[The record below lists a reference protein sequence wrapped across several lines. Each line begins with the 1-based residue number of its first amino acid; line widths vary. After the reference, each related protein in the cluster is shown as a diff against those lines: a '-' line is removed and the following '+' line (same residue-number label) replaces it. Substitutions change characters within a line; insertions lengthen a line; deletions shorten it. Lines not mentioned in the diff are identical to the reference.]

1 MQKKK
6 TYILANAPI
15 INGNRG
21 CLALSYCAI
30 YMIDYICK
38 KNGID
43 YKLYLTDT
51 QLKKTSEHTIQINNT
66 TITFYTCNY
75 PIAYTWK
82 SLLISISKFRETL
95 RSWRIFKN
103 VDVVF
108 DIGQGDSFSD
118 IYGRKR
124 FEMIDKIH
132 KTARFFHKP
141 YILLPQTIGPF
152 SNHNIQKLAN
162 KTISKAK
169 LVMSRDKTSFD
180 YVNKQVKFQKSVYE
194 YIDIAFFLPFKKKNF
209 NPNYIHVGLNISALL
224 WHGGYSKDN
233 QFDLKSDYNI
243 IIRQV
248 LDYFL
253 SIPNVTL
260 HLVPHVVNHSRNIEN
275 DYAVSFDLQKEI
287 NNERVVLSPLFLSP
301 IDAKD
306 YISGLDF
313 FVGSRMHSTIA
324 AFSSGVPV
332 VPISYSRKF
341 NGLFIDTLGYE
352 YLADMKQDSSERVLN
367 MIKSVFEHRLQV
379 KDIIK
384 DRLDGIVEQ
393 KKRKFY
399 KDLSEILISQI

>member
-1 MQKKK
+1 MEKKK

-51 QLKKTSEHTIQINNT
+51 QLKKSSEHTIQINNT

-132 KTARFFHKP
+132 KTARFFRKP

-152 SNHNIQKLAN
+152 DNRKIKKEAD
-162 KTISKAK
+162 KTISKAFS
-169 LVMSRDKTSFD
+169 VMARDKISYD
-180 YVNKQVKFQKSVYE
+180 YVVNNTSQVNVKE
-194 YIDIAFFLPFKKKNF
+194 YIDVAFFLPYTKSQFDSK
-209 NPNYIHVGLNISALL
+209 YINVGINVSALL
-224 WHGGYSKDN
+224 WNGGYNKNN
-233 QFDLKSDYNI
+233 QFELKTDYKELIKEI
-243 IIRQV
+243 IS
-248 LDYFL
+248 YFIGK
-253 SIPNVTL
+253 SKVKL
-260 HLVPHVVNHSRNIEN
+260 HLVSHVVNHVRNIEN
-275 DYAVSFDLQKEI
+275 DYAIAFDLKKDLPDD
-287 NNERVVLSPLFLSP
+287 RVVLAPLFLTP

-313 FVGSRMHSTIA
+313 FMGSRMHATIA

-332 VPISYSRKF
+332 VPIAYSRKF
-341 NGLFIDTLGYE
+341 NGLFIDTLQYK
-352 YLADMKQDSSERVLN
+352 YMADLKQDSIERVLSI
-367 MIKSVFEHRLQV
+367 IKSSFE
-379 KDIIK
+379 
-384 DRLDGIVEQ
+384 DRLEVKQLIQERLNSIVDE
-393 KKRKFY
+393 KKKNLY
-399 KDLSEILISQI
+399 NDLSKLLQ

>member
-1 MQKKK
+1 M
-6 TYILANAPI
+6 ANAPI

-51 QLKKTSEHTIQINNT
+51 QLKKSSEHTIQINNT

-132 KTARFFHKP
+132 KTARFFRKP

-152 SNHNIQKLAN
+152 DNRKIKKEAD
-162 KTISKAK
+162 KTISKAFS
-169 LVMSRDKTSFD
+169 VMARDKISYD
-180 YVNKQVKFQKSVYE
+180 YVVNNTSQVNVKE
-194 YIDIAFFLPFKKKNF
+194 YIDVAFFLPYTKSQFDSK
-209 NPNYIHVGLNISALL
+209 YINVGINVSALL
-224 WHGGYSKDN
+224 WNGGYNKNN
-233 QFDLKSDYNI
+233 QFELKTDYKELIKEI
-243 IIRQV
+243 IS
-248 LDYFL
+248 YFIGK
-253 SIPNVTL
+253 SKVKL
-260 HLVPHVVNHSRNIEN
+260 HLVSHVVNHVRNIEN
-275 DYAVSFDLQKEI
+275 DYAIAFDLKKDLPDD
-287 NNERVVLSPLFLSP
+287 RVVLAPLFLTP

-313 FVGSRMHSTIA
+313 FMGSRMHATIA

-332 VPISYSRKF
+332 IPIAYSRKF
-341 NGLFIDTLGYE
+341 NGLFKDTLDYE
-352 YLADMKQDSSERVLN
+352 YMVDLKNSSNEEAFT
-367 MIKSVFEHRLQV
+367 MIKSSFEKRMNL
-379 KDIIK
+379 KDIIQA
-384 DRLDGIVEQ
+384 RLYGIIRE
-393 KKRKFY
+393 KKVQLHQDLTKF
-399 KDLSEILISQI
+399 LLL

>member
-43 YKLYLTDT
+43 YKLYMTDT
-51 QLKKTSEHTIQINNT
+51 QLKKSSEHTIQINNT

-132 KTARFFHKP
+132 KTARFFRKP

-152 SNHNIQKLAN
+152 DNRKIKKEAD
-162 KTISKAK
+162 KTISKAFS
-169 LVMSRDKTSFD
+169 VMARDKISYD
-180 YVNKQVKFQKSVYE
+180 YVVNNTSQVNVKE
-194 YIDIAFFLPFKKKNF
+194 YIDVAFFLPYTKSQFDSK
-209 NPNYIHVGLNISALL
+209 YINVGINVSALL
-224 WHGGYSKDN
+224 WNGGYNKNN
-233 QFDLKSDYNI
+233 QFELKTDYKELIKEI
-243 IIRQV
+243 IS
-248 LDYFL
+248 YFIGK
-253 SIPNVTL
+253 SKVKL
-260 HLVPHVVNHSRNIEN
+260 HLVSHVVNHVRNIEN
-275 DYAVSFDLQKEI
+275 DYAIAFDLKKDLPDD
-287 NNERVVLSPLFLSP
+287 RVVLAPLFLTP

-313 FVGSRMHSTIA
+313 FMGSRMHATIA

-332 VPISYSRKF
+332 IPIAYSRKF
-341 NGLFIDTLGYE
+341 NGLFKDTLDYE
-352 YLADMKQDSSERVLN
+352 YMVDLKNSSNEEAFT
-367 MIKSVFEHRLQV
+367 MIKSSFEKRMNL
-379 KDIIK
+379 KDIIQA
-384 DRLDGIVEQ
+384 RLYGIIRE
-393 KKRKFY
+393 KKVQLHQDLTKF
-399 KDLSEILISQI
+399 LLL

>member
-51 QLKKTSEHTIQINNT
+51 QLKKSSEHTIQINNT

-132 KTARFFHKP
+132 KTARFFRKP

-152 SNHNIQKLAN
+152 DNRKIKKEAD
-162 KTISKAK
+162 KTISKAFS
-169 LVMSRDKTSFD
+169 VMARDKISYD
-180 YVNKQVKFQKSVYE
+180 YVVNNTSQVNVKE
-194 YIDIAFFLPFKKKNF
+194 YIDVAFFLPYTKSQFDSK
-209 NPNYIHVGLNISALL
+209 YINVGINVSALL
-224 WHGGYSKDN
+224 WNGGYNKNN
-233 QFDLKSDYNI
+233 QFELKTDYKELIKEI
-243 IIRQV
+243 IS
-248 LDYFL
+248 YFIGK
-253 SIPNVTL
+253 SKVKL
-260 HLVPHVVNHSRNIEN
+260 HLVSHVVNHVRNIEN
-275 DYAVSFDLQKEI
+275 DYAIAFDLKKDLPDD
-287 NNERVVLSPLFLSP
+287 RVVLAPLFLTP

-313 FVGSRMHSTIA
+313 FMGSRMHATIA

-332 VPISYSRKF
+332 IPIAYSRKF
-341 NGLFIDTLGYE
+341 NGLFKDTLDYE
-352 YLADMKQDSSERVLN
+352 YMVDLKNSSNEEAFT
-367 MIKSVFEHRLQV
+367 MIKSSFEKRMNL
-379 KDIIK
+379 KDIIQA
-384 DRLDGIVEQ
+384 RLYGIIRE
-393 KKRKFY
+393 KKVQLHQDLTKF
-399 KDLSEILISQI
+399 LLL

>member
-51 QLKKTSEHTIQINNT
+51 QLKKSSEHTIQINNT

-132 KTARFFHKP
+132 KTARFFRKP

-152 SNHNIQKLAN
+152 DNRKIKKEAD
-162 KTISKAK
+162 KTISKAFS
-169 LVMSRDKTSFD
+169 VMARDKISYD
-180 YVNKQVKFQKSVYE
+180 YVVNNTSQVNVKE
-194 YIDIAFFLPFKKKNF
+194 YIDVAFFLPYTKSQFDSK
-209 NPNYIHVGLNISALL
+209 YINVGINVSALL
-224 WHGGYSKDN
+224 WNGGYNKNN
-233 QFDLKSDYNI
+233 QFELKTDYKELIKEI
-243 IIRQV
+243 IS
-248 LDYFL
+248 YFIGK
-253 SIPNVTL
+253 SKVKL
-260 HLVPHVVNHSRNIEN
+260 HLVSHVVNHVRNIEN
-275 DYAVSFDLQKEI
+275 DYAIAFDLKKDLPDD
-287 NNERVVLSPLFLSP
+287 RVVLAPLFLTP

-313 FVGSRMHSTIA
+313 FMGSRMHATIA

-332 VPISYSRKF
+332 IPIAYSRKF
-341 NGLFIDTLGYE
+341 NGLFKDTLDYE
-352 YLADMKQDSSERVLN
+352 YMVDLKNSSNEEAFT
-367 MIKSVFEHRLQV
+367 MIKSSFEKRMNL
-379 KDIIK
+379 KDIIQA
-384 DRLDGIVEQ
+384 RLYGIIRE
-393 KKRKFY
+393 KKAQLHQDLNKF
-399 KDLSEILISQI
+399 LLL